1 MRAFQQVDVFTQ
13 EAGLGNPVAVV
24 LDGEGLSDAQMA
36 GFARWTNLSETTFVL
51 PAVAPEADY
60 RVRIFTPSQELP
72 FAGHPTLGTCHALLE
87 AGRVSRSEGLVQE
100 CEAGLIPI
108 RVETDGALVFAAP
121 PAKTSACSRTAEE
134 LAALLGGGSVA
145 NPLLIDVGPRWLT
158 LRLTEP
164 GDMDRIQPDYP
175 AIAEATRSSG
185 WDGITAYAISSEGG
199 VEVRSFAPADGIDED
214 PVCGSGNA
222 AVGHHL
228 RATGAESLT
237 GESYVARQGRFL
249 QRDGRIRVRIA
260 DRVEVG
266 GHCIS
271 VIVGSVAI

>member
-1 MRAFQQVDVFTQ
+1 MRKFQQVDVFTQ

-36 GFARWTNLSETTFVL
+36 RFARWTNLSETTFVL
-51 PAVAPEADY
+51 PATASEADY
-60 RVRIFTPSQELP
+60 RVRIFTPGQELP

-87 AGRVSRSEGLVQE
+87 AGRVSRSEALVQE
-100 CEAGLIPI
+100 CGAGLIPI
-108 RVETDGALVFAAP
+108 RVERDGALVFAAP
-121 PAKTSACSRTAEE
+121 PAKTSASPRTAEE
-134 LAALLGGGSVA
+134 LVRLLGGGNVTD
-145 NPLLIDVGPRWLT
+145 PLLIDVGPRWLT
-158 LRLTEP
+158 LRLTQP
-164 GDMDRIQPDYP
+164 GDLDRLQPDYP
-175 AIAEATRSSG
+175 AIAQATHADG
-185 WDGITAYAISSEGG
+185 VGGITVYAVSSEGT

-237 GESYVARQGRFL
+237 GEAYEARQGRFL
-249 QRDGRIRVRIA
+249 ERDGRIRVRIA

-266 GHCIS
+266 GHCVS
-271 VIVGSVAI
+271 VIDGTVAI